1 MYARKR
7 IGVLALISLSVAAC
21 GPISMRSAERE
32 CYEAAA
38 ATARASEASLAPAS
52 PASEH
57 QAEAVI
63 AAQKWRKKACGR

>member
-1 MYARKR
+1 
-7 IGVLALISLSVAAC
+7 
-21 GPISMRSAERE
+21 MRSAERE

-38 ATARASEASLAPAS
+38 TTARASEASLAPAS

-57 QAEAVI
+57 RAKALI

>member
-1 MYARKR
+1 MQ
-7 IGVLALISLSVAAC
+7 SS
-21 GPISMRSAERE
+21 ERE

-57 QAEAVI
+57 QAEALK
-63 AAQKWRKKACGR
+63 AAEK

>member
-1 MYARKR
+1 MTVETFA
-7 IGVLALISLSVAAC
+7 LALLLGLLVAAC
-21 GPISMRSAERE
+21 GPISMQSSERE

-57 QAEAVI
+57 QAEALK
-63 AAQKWRKKACGR
+63 AAEKWRKKACGR

>member
-1 MYARKR
+1 MAVKTSA
-7 IGVLALISLSVAAC
+7 LALLLGLFVTAC
-21 GPISMRSAERE
+21 GPISMQSAERE

-57 QAEAVI
+57 QAEALK
-63 AAQKWRKKACGR
+63 AAEKWRKKACGR